1 MSNICAGIVTYNPEI
16 RRLEENI
23 NSVIKQ
29 VDKVYIVDNDSA
41 NIDGI
46 RALVK
51 SENTVLIENND
62 NYGIAKAL
70 NQMCKCAKNDG
81 FNWIL
86 TLDQDTVIPNNL
98 IQDFMP
104 YTKESKIG
112 IICPA
117 VYYEGLEKITR
128 GKNEI
133 DYIRAC
139 MTSASLTNLEAWK
152 DVNGFREDY
161 FIDYVDNEF
170 CMKLGIDGYKIIR
183 VNKSIINHQLGETVE
198 KKILGLF
205 TVRYARH
212 SPLRL
217 YYMIRNNYS
226 FIKEYQKHLPVLKEK
241 VKLIYIIMQAIFST
255 EDKLECLRYV
265 NHGFFDA
272 KHGKMGSYDAPK
284 QSVIKN

>member
-1 MSNICAGIVTYNPEI
+1 MHKICAGIVTYQPDI
-16 RRLEENI
+16 DRLKKNLD
-23 NSVIKQ
+23 NVVIQ
-29 VDKVYIVDNDSA
+29 VQKVFIVDNYSN
-41 NIDGI
+41 NIEDI
-46 RALVK
+46 HRLITYFTNVAI
-51 SENTVLIENND
+51 IENNS

-70 NQMCKCAKNDG
+70 NRMCECAKNDG

-117 VYYEGLEKITR
+117 VYYEGLEKMTR

-183 VNKSIINHQLGETVE
+183 VNKSIIN
-198 KKILGLF
+198 F
-205 TVRYARH
+205 R
-212 SPLRL
+212 
-217 YYMIRNNYS
+217 
-226 FIKEYQKHLPVLKEK
+226 
-241 VKLIYIIMQAIFST
+241 YIITPSIIFISI
-255 EDKLECLRYV
+255 
-265 NHGFFDA
+265 N
-272 KHGKMGSYDAPK
+272 
-284 QSVIKN
+284 